1 MQKIHPRPLMQR
13 NRWFDLDG
21 TWAFALDSGAVHTHP
36 STVDFDRQI
45 TVPYPPE
52 SVASGIHLQVHGRA
66 VWYRRTVDCAG
77 VWAGAE
83 AGERTLLHFGAVDYC
98 ATVWINGQEVTQHS
112 GGHTSFSVDISAFA
126 AAPFELTVRAEDD
139 PLALDQPRGKQDW
152 LAEPHSIWYP
162 RTTGIWQTVWLE
174 RVPASA
180 VQSLEFEPDLNTW
193 GVHVR
198 LQVAGFRPGMKA
210 RVVLKVASAVLNGTE
225 LEEVLADDVYTL
237 SSPELHRVIPL
248 LDGGIDSH
256 RNGLLWSPEHPQLID
271 TTVELLQGGETLDQ
285 VTGYTALRSVTIEQG
300 RFLLNGSP
308 YPLRLVLDQGYW
320 PESLMTATAE
330 QHRTDVELTR
340 RLGFNGVR
348 KHQKLEDPRYLYW
361 ADRLGLLV
369 WAEMPSAYRLS
380 DRSIHA
386 ITKEWLEA
394 VQRDRGHPCIVAWV
408 PFNESW
414 GVPDLTRRAR
424 SRTFVRALYNLTRT
438 LDPTRPVIGND
449 GWENDA
455 TDILTIHDYT
465 PDSEVILERYG
476 SRERIRETL
485 LHVRPG
491 GRNLLLDPALADQ
504 NLPVML
510 TEFGG
515 IAYITDA
522 KRGWGYSNAYD
533 DEAFTAHYEALLGA
547 VHECAHIAGFCYTQL
562 TDTFQEKNGLLD
574 EYRRPKGDAARLML
588 ATRGP
593 RDARTVDETLIPD
606 PFGYSPEWQ
615 AKQLV
620 YSVPIETNSDQP

>member
-13 NRWFDLDG
+13 SQWFDLDG
-21 TWAFALDSGAVHTHP
+21 AWAFALDSGAVHTHP
-36 STVDFDRQI
+36 SAVDFDRQI

-52 SVASGIHLQVHGRA
+52 SVASGIHLQAHGRA
-66 VWYRRTVDCAG
+66 VWYRRTVDCAEQWG
-77 VWAGAE
+77 SVK

-112 GGHTSFSVDISAFA
+112 GGHTSFSVDITAFA
-126 AAPFELTVRAEDD
+126 AAPFELIVRAEDD

-210 RVVLKVASAVLNGTE
+210 RVVLKVAGTVLEGTG
-225 LEEVLADDVYTL
+225 LEEVLADDLYTL

-271 TTVELLQGGETLDQ
+271 ASVELLHGGEVLDH

-308 YPLRLVLDQGYW
+308 YPLRMVLDQGYW
-320 PESLMTATAE
+320 PESLMSATAE

-340 RLGFNGVR
+340 KLGFNGVR

-380 DRSIHA
+380 DRSIHG

-414 GVPDLTRRAR
+414 GVPDLTRRSR

-465 PDSEVILERYG
+465 PDSDVILERYS

-485 LHVRPG
+485 LHARPG

-504 NLPVML
+504 NLPVMI

-522 KRGWGYSNAYD
+522 KRGWGYSHAND
-533 DEAFTAHYEALLGA
+533 DETFTAHYEALLGA

-593 RDARTVDETLIPD
+593 RDARTIDETLIPD
-606 PFGYSPEWQ
+606 PFGYSLEWQ
-615 AKQLV
+615 AKQPL
-620 YSVPIETNSDQP
+620 